1 MAYDASRATNMFY
14 AVTKSDTAE
23 NYGFGLYVGGAGNV
37 ALVPAKVGIGGTPV
51 VFTALAAGSYIRD
64 FAFCQVMSTNTTA
77 TDLVAF
83 GPT

>member
-1 MAYDASRATNMFY
+1 MAYDSSRAFIDFY

-37 ALVPAKVGIGGTPV
+37 ALVPAAAGIGGTPV
-51 VFTALAAGSYIRD
+51 VFTALPVGTIIRD

-77 TDLVAF
+77 TNLVAF
-83 GPT
+83 QR